1 MISSSSYQHIFDED
15 DTYNAKF
22 FQSIAIYSLQ
32 IEFLMAKIG
41 AVLNILHIFILTRK
55 SMMISSVNSIMIG
68 IAICDCI
75 CMIII
80 VKNGILV
87 RSLVQECAPPLSQFE
102 AQFDFFLTAVHNALR
117 RCSAWLGML
126 VAVVRYFVIRNVT
139 NIRAQ
144 VSIPKYGV
152 KVSIIAFFTSCVAS
166 IFFYFHVDILEVAT
180 WTPKSDCEDF
190 TDMTARPVHGQVS
203 NEIFEW
209 NNALFAKLRLY
220 MECVFSKLITCFA
233 LPILSGL
240 LITEMKKSAEV
251 SIKSFKK
258 SRKDLTTVITICIAI
273 SYFVSE
279 FPLGIIY
286 FYKAVWRGNLTY
298 LNLAENVK
306 LFCHSL
312 FTINASI
319 HCLICFS
326 MSHQYRKTFFK
337 CLKNL
342 NCLSKKVQE
351 YIFNIIFMA
360 TF

>member
-1 MISSSSYQHIFDED
+1 
-15 DTYNAKF
+15 
-22 FQSIAIYSLQ
+22 
-32 IEFLMAKIG
+32 
-41 AVLNILHIFILTRK
+41 
-55 SMMISSVNSIMIG
+55 
-68 IAICDCI
+68 
-75 CMIII
+75 
-80 VKNGILV
+80 
-87 RSLVQECAPPLSQFE
+87 
-102 AQFDFFLTAVHNALR
+102 
-117 RCSAWLGML
+117 ML

-220 MECVFSKLITCFA
+220 MECVFSKVSKVYYKFSKLSFQLITCFA

-298 LNLAENVK
+298 L
-306 LFCHSL
+306 
-312 FTINASI
+312 
-319 HCLICFS
+319 
-326 MSHQYRKTFFK
+326 
-337 CLKNL
+337 
-342 NCLSKKVQE
+342 
-351 YIFNIIFMA
+351 
-360 TF
+360 